1 MHKLCRALAILAASL
16 STGLPAEYDILIR
29 HGTIYDGSGKPPV
42 TGDLAINGQT
52 IAAVGKLKGGHGK
65 KEIDA
70 SGLAVAPGFINM
82 LSWANESLIEDGRSQ
97 SGIRQG
103 VTLEV
108 FGEGS
113 SMGPLNDTMKKGM
126 REEQGDIKYPVEW
139 TTLAEYLDYLV
150 KRGVSCNVASFVG
163 ATTVRV
169 HEVGYVDRPPTPEEL
184 DRMKELV
191 RQAMKEGALGVGS
204 SLIYAPAFYA
214 KTDELIA
221 LCKVAAAYHGMYIS
235 HIRSEGS
242 RLLEAADELI
252 SIAREAR
259 IPAEFYHLKAAG
271 KPNWDKL
278 DRLLEKIESARAQ
291 GLAITADMY
300 TYIAAGTGLDAT
312 MPPWVQEGG
321 LKEWVKRLKDPATRQ
336 RVKQEMSMPTDK
348 WENFFVAAGSPE
360 KILLVGFKTEKLK
373 PLIGK
378 TLAEVAKMRGTSPEE
393 TAMDLVIEDNG
404 RVDTIYFLMS
414 EENVRKQLK
423 QSWVSFGSDEASL
436 APEGAFLKSNPHP
449 RAYGNFARVIGKY
462 ARDEKIIPLEAAIR
476 RLSSLPAENLKLE
489 RRGALKPGYFADV
502 AIFDPAKV
510 EDHATFDQPHQYSTG
525 MRDVFV
531 NGVQVLKDGEHTGA
545 KPGQVVRG
553 PGWRSSANQPIPLIR
568 AHAHNDYEHK
578 RPLFDA
584 LDHGFCSVEADIYL
598 VDGKLLV
605 AHDRGQVK
613 PERTLQA
620 LYLDP
625 LRERV
630 RKNGGRVYANGPE
643 CTLLIDLKSD
653 WRTIYPVLRDVLKE
667 YSDILSTFRSDA
679 RQTNAITAII
689 TGNRSLEMFNGE
701 VVRYAAYD
709 GPLSELD
716 SNASA
721 NLIPWISSNWNSTFK
736 WRGAGEMPPDQKQ
749 KLTQIVTKAHQHG
762 RRVRFWATPDEA
774 RFWREMLADGVD
786 LINADDLEG
795 AQKFLLKN

>member
-1 MHKLCRALAILAASL
+1 MHKLYWALAILATGL
-16 STGLPAEYDILIR
+16 STSHSADYDLLIR
-29 HGTIYDGSGKPPV
+29 HGKIYDGSGKPPV
-42 TGDLAINGQT
+42 TEDIAINGQT
-52 IAAVGKLKGGHGK
+52 IAAVGKLKGAHGK

-70 SGLAVAPGFINM
+70 KGLAVAPGFINM
-82 LSWANESLIEDGRSQ
+82 LSWANESLIQDGRSQ

-108 FGEGS
+108 MGEGS
-113 SMGPLNDTMKKGM
+113 SMGPLNDT
-126 REEQGDIKYPVEW
+126 IKYSVEW

-169 HEVGYVDRPPTPEEL
+169 HEIGYADRPPTPEEL
-184 DRMKELV
+184 TRMKDLV

-221 LCKVAAAYHGMYIS
+221 LCKVASEYHGMYIS

-252 SIAREAR
+252 SISREAR

-278 DRLLEKIESARAQ
+278 DKLLEKIEAARAE
-291 GLAITADMY
+291 GLPITADMY

-321 LKEWVKRLKDPATRQ
+321 LKEWVKRLKDPAVRA
-336 RVKQEMSMPTDK
+336 RVKSEMSQPTDK
-348 WENFFVAAGSPE
+348 WENFFIAAGSPE
-360 KILLVGFKTEKLK
+360 KILLVGFKTDKLK

-414 EENVRKQLK
+414 EDNVRKQLK
-423 QSWVSFGSDEASL
+423 QPWVSFGSDEASL
-436 APEGAFLKSNPHP
+436 APEGVFLKSNPHP

-462 ARDEKIIPLEAAIR
+462 ARDEKLIPLEAAIR
-476 RLSSLPAENLKLE
+476 RLSSLPAENLKLD

-502 AIFDPAKV
+502 VIFDPARV
-510 EDHATFDQPHQYSTG
+510 EDHATFDKPHQYSTG

-553 PGWRSSANQPIPLIR
+553 PGWR
-568 AHAHNDYEHK
+568 K
-578 RPLFDA
+578 
-584 LDHGFCSVEADIYL
+584 
-598 VDGKLLV
+598 
-605 AHDRGQVK
+605 GQ
-613 PERTLQA
+613 
-620 LYLDP
+620 
-625 LRERV
+625 
-630 RKNGGRVYANGPE
+630 
-643 CTLLIDLKSD
+643 
-653 WRTIYPVLRDVLKE
+653 
-667 YSDILSTFRSDA
+667 
-679 RQTNAITAII
+679 
-689 TGNRSLEMFNGE
+689 
-701 VVRYAAYD
+701 
-709 GPLSELD
+709 
-716 SNASA
+716 
-721 NLIPWISSNWNSTFK
+721 
-736 WRGAGEMPPDQKQ
+736 
-749 KLTQIVTKAHQHG
+749 
-762 RRVRFWATPDEA
+762 
-774 RFWREMLADGVD
+774 
-786 LINADDLEG
+786 
-795 AQKFLLKN
+795 